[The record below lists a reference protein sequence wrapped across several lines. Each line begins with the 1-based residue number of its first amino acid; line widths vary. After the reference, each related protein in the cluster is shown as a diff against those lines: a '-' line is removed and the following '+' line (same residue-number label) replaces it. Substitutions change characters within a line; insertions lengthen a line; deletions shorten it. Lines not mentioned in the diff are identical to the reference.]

1 MLEAEGV
8 GLGKM
13 VPRLNRKVQP
23 TTRCRP
29 VSALDALPAELRP
42 SGRPGTS
49 QVAAP
54 CDVRLCDSS
63 SMFIG
68 ARFRA
73 ARTTSWAA
81 CALDEVR
88 AWDKPSPAHRDNLC
102 AGIET
107 RS

>member
-1 MLEAEGV
+1 MSSVQGV
-8 GLGKM
+8 GLGKL

-49 QVAAP
+49 QVAVL
-54 CDVRLCDSS
+54 CDVRLCDSA

-73 ARTTSWAA
+73 ARTTSRAVF
-81 CALDEVR
+81 ALDEER
-88 AWDKPSPAHRDNLC
+88 AWDKPRPAHSDNLY
-102 AGIET
+102 AGFEA